1 MINQY
6 IQNIFYHYILSDPAL
21 TLKMEPDFFDSK
33 NLQICFQ
40 YAKDYVIKYH
50 STPSAEQLKELIK
63 IDGKEEL
70 ISGDIIDVIYSAQN
84 SVKEYTPEW
93 LYDNSTS
100 WAQWKNFINSLR
112 KVLAY
117 VKLNQ
122 DSVSTENVKEIMEH
136 AKGMFNKDA
145 IINFE
150 DSGSTGSDFWD
161 PMSHKQVQLK
171 RSSTG
176 YSFIDLCLKGGYFPG
191 CLVCLVGA
199 PKSGKSLWM
208 QNLCA
213 ASVKH
218 GENNAY
224 ISLELPEEMIH
235 NRIGANMF
243 GIPAADYETYAEDEV
258 EMKNRITAFKRGC
271 LIPPGQLIVKSFPT
285 STLSVIE
292 LESYLLSKEEEL
304 STETTKFKFKNVFV
318 DYINIMKNYRNPNSE
333 NTYMKIKQL
342 AEDLKAMGIKNNWAI
357 ITATQT
363 TRSQYDTNDMSG
375 SQVSESVGLG
385 ATVDAM
391 FGIIADSLMKAQ
403 GKYYLKCLYD
413 RVAPEDNK
421 RKLFDLD
428 KMYLRITENP
438 DAPIEEVLTTIN
450 GPGNASAG
458 TYQNMYR
465 NNGNGNTN
473 GFQQSRNYQGNYQN
487 QFESNDGTKSVP
499 ILTNTLDSPK
509 KFIQNSEMSS
519 FGSINVTGDG
529 LF

>member
-6 IQNIFYHYILSDPAL
+6 LQNIFYHFILSDPSLAM
-21 TLKMEPDFFDSK
+21 KMEPDFFDSK
-33 NLQICFQ
+33 NLQLCFK
-40 YAKDYVIKYH
+40 YAKDYTIKYH
-50 STPSAEQLKELIK
+50 KAPTAAQLKELIQ

-70 ISGDIIDVIYSAQN
+70 ISGDLIDILYSSER
-84 SVKEYTPEW
+84 SVNEYTPDW
-93 LYDNSTS
+93 LYDNATS

-112 KVLAY
+112 NVLAY

-122 DSVSTENVKEIMEH
+122 EEVSTDNVKEIMEH
-136 AKGMFNKDA
+136 AKGMFNKSC
-145 IINFE
+145 IIEFGSNE
-150 DSGSTGSDFWD
+150 DTGSDFWD
-161 PMSHKQVQLK
+161 AASHKQVQLK

-235 NRIGANMF
+235 NRIGSNMF
-243 GIPAADYETYAEDEV
+243 NIPAADYEKYAEDE
-258 EMKNRITAFKRGC
+258 EDMRNRITNFKKSC
-271 LIPPGQLIVKSFPT
+271 LLPPGQLIVKSFPT

-304 STETTKFKFKNVFV
+304 STETQKFKFKNVFV

-375 SQVSESVGLG
+375 NQVSESVGLG

-403 GKYYLKCLYD
+403 GKYFLKCLYD

-421 RKLFDLD
+421 RKLFNLD
-428 KMYLRITENP
+428 KSYLRITEDP
-438 DAPIEEVLTTIN
+438 SAPIEEVFNTVN
-450 GPGNASAG
+450 GPSNASSG
-458 TYQNMYR
+458 TYHNLYYNKPQQKQNFSQPAE
-465 NNGNGNTN
+465 T
-473 GFQQSRNYQGNYQN
+473 
-487 QFESNDGTKSVP
+487 ESVP
-499 ILTNTLDSPK
+499 ILTDTLNTNNNKISTPSNDLSFSSP
-509 KFIQNSEMSS
+509 I
-519 FGSINVTGDG
+519 GITGAG

>member
-6 IQNIFYHYILSDPAL
+6 LQNIFYHFILSDPSLA
-21 TLKMEPDFFDSK
+21 LKMEPDFFDSK
-33 NLQICFQ
+33 NLQICFK
-40 YAKDYVIKYH
+40 YAKEYTVKYH
-50 STPSAEQLKELIK
+50 NAPTASQLKELLQ
-63 IDGKEEL
+63 IDGKEDL
-70 ISGDIIDVIYSAQN
+70 IPSDVIDILYSSAQ
-84 SVKEYTPEW
+84 SVKEYTSDW
-93 LYDNSTS
+93 LYDNATA
-100 WAQWKNFINSLR
+100 WAQWKNFINTLR
-112 KVLAY
+112 NVLAY

-122 DSVSTENVKEIMEH
+122 DDVSTENVKEIMEH
-136 AKGMFNKDA
+136 AKGMFNKSC
-145 IINFE
+145 IIDFE
-150 DSGSTGSDFWD
+150 TSGDTGSDFWD
-161 PMSHKQVQLK
+161 AASHKQVQLK

-176 YSFIDLCLKGGYFPG
+176 YPFIDMCLKGGYFPG
-191 CLVCLVGA
+191 CLICLVGA

-213 ASVKH
+213 ASVKQ

-243 GIPAADYETYAEDEV
+243 NIPAADYEKYADDE
-258 EMKNRITAFKRGC
+258 EGMKARITAFKKSC
-271 LIPPGQLIVKSFPT
+271 LIPPGRLIVKSFPT

-304 STETTKFKFKNVFV
+304 STENKKFKFKNVFV

-342 AEDLKAMGIKNNWAI
+342 AEDLKAMGIKNGWAI

-375 SQVSESVGLG
+375 NQVSESVGLG

-391 FGIIADSLMKAQ
+391 FGIIADALMKAQ
-403 GKYYLKCLYD
+403 GKYFLKCLYD

-421 RKLFDLD
+421 RKLFNLD
-428 KMYLRITENP
+428 KSYLRITEDP
-438 DAPIEEVLTTIN
+438 TAPIEEVFNTVN
-450 GPGNASAG
+450 GPSNASGGAYHNLYYNKMPQAQG
-458 TYQNMYR
+458 QVQA
-465 NNGNGNTN
+465 
-473 GFQQSRNYQGNYQN
+473 QQVPQQAQER
-487 QFESNDGTKSVP
+487 TSVP
-499 ILTNTLDSPK
+499 ILTDNL
-509 KFIQNSEMSS
+509 NSDGKISTPPSELS
-519 FGSINVTGDG
+519 FSGNIIGITGAG

>member
-6 IQNIFYHYILSDPAL
+6 LQNIFYHFILSDT
-21 TLKMEPDFFDSK
+21 TLAMKMEPGFFDSK

-40 YAKDYVIKYH
+40 YAKEYVIKYH
-50 STPSAEQLKELIK
+50 TAPTAQQLKELIK
-63 IDGKEEL
+63 IDGKED
-70 ISGDIIDVIYSAQN
+70 IIQPDIIDILYSSID
-84 SVKEYTPEW
+84 SVRDFTPDW
-93 LYDNSTS
+93 LYDNATS

-112 KVLAY
+112 NVLAY

-122 DSVSTENVKEIMEH
+122 EDVSTENVKEIMEH
-136 AKGMFNKDA
+136 AKSMFNKSC
-145 IINFE
+145 IIEFSDNE
-150 DSGSTGSDFWD
+150 DTGSDFWD
-161 PMSHKQVQLK
+161 AASHKQVQLK

-176 YSFIDLCLKGGYFPG
+176 YPFVDMCLKGGYFPG
-191 CLVCLVGA
+191 CLVCFVGA

-243 GIPAADYETYAEDEV
+243 SIPAADYEKYAEDEDA
-258 EMKNRITAFKRGC
+258 MKTRITSFKKSC

-292 LESYLLSKEEEL
+292 LESYLLAKEEEL
-304 STETTKFKFKNVFV
+304 STENKKFKFKNVFV

-391 FGIIADSLMKAQ
+391 FGIIADALMKAQ
-403 GKYYLKCLYD
+403 GKYFLKCLYD

-421 RKLFDLD
+421 RKLFNLD
-428 KMYLRITENP
+428 KSYLRITEDP
-438 DAPIEEVLTTIN
+438 TAPIEEVFTTVN
-450 GPGNASAG
+450 GPSNASSG
-458 TYQNMYR
+458 TYHNMYY
-465 NNGNGNTN
+465 NKVNTPH
-473 GFQQSRNYQGNYQN
+473 SAQN
-487 QFESNDGTKSVP
+487 ITPQTPEPNSVP
-499 ILTNTLDSPK
+499 MLSDTLEGDKSISTPP
-509 KFIQNSEMSS
+509 SELS
-519 FGSINVTGDG
+519 FGSSPIGITGAG